1 MLKNNKEAMNM
12 SENLGNI
19 MTEERIITQAPTPS
33 APAAMPEQL
42 TIDEQ
47 FVAKLERYPDVR
59 KGLTKEQIS
68 AREQR
73 RTELEETF
81 SYNDYKGIRM
91 EMHASHYDPS
101 VVIRERSI
109 TFNQPCV
116 GSLEGVSYIQM
127 YFSESLGRLA
137 IRPVSKNT
145 PHALHWCTE
154 SKGRRKSRSV
164 TCPDL
169 TKLFRDIMGWSLG
182 IRYKVL
188 GYLIEVDGEQIYVF
202 DFKYAKMYNDRRFD
216 AEGKRIPA
224 DRKGHYP
231 KEVTDELTMPVNE
244 FEKSMVAEAPDS
256 IISDDMLIGPEK
268 LESRPGTTEAAQKPE
283 NAPAQANESQ
293 QPIDTVMK
301 PEEEQAAVVRPYVQE
316 RNSFQ
321 NHFYSEN
328 ARVARPTNGNPY
340 ML

>member
-1 MLKNNKEAMNM
+1 M
-12 SENLGNI
+12 SENIGTI
-19 MTEERIITQAPTPS
+19 TTEEQITTQAPTS
-33 APAAMPEQL
+33 TTPATMPEQL

-81 SYNDYKGIRM
+81 NYDDYKGIRM
-91 EMHASHYDPS
+91 EMHASLYDPS
-101 VVIRERSI
+101 VMIRERSI
-109 TFNQPCV
+109 TFNQPCIA
-116 GSLEGVSYIQM
+116 SLEGVTYIQM

-154 SKGRRKSRSV
+154 SKGRRKSRAV

-169 TKLFRDIMGWSLG
+169 TKLFRDIMGWKLG

-188 GYLIEVDGEQIYVF
+188 GYLIEVDGERIYVF
-202 DFKYAKMYNDRRFD
+202 DFKYPKMYNDRRFD
-216 AEGKRIPA
+216 AEGKRMPA

-231 KEVTDELTMPVNE
+231 KEVTDELTMPVKE
-244 FEKSMVAEAPDS
+244 FEKSIAAEAPDS

-268 LESRPGTTEAAQKPE
+268 LETRSGTTEATHEPV
-283 NAPAQANESQ
+283 NAPVQATKNQ
-293 QPIDTVMK
+293 QPDSMMQ
-301 PEEEQAAVVRPYVQE
+301 PEEEQVAIVRPYVQE
-316 RNSFQ
+316 RSNFQ
-321 NHFYSEN
+321 DHFYSEN
-328 ARVARPTNGNPY
+328 ARVARPTNGNPF
-340 ML
+340 MR